1 MEIQSALREGTES
14 ALAEVV
20 QISLEDRAEASFR
33 DVNNPKTL
41 VHPFKKNLKIAKVWD
56 VFPDQ
61 VLAANKYA
69 ILVRATCHEL
79 AFLCGHVCS

>member
-1 MEIQSALREGTES
+1 M
-14 ALAEVV
+14 V

-33 DVNNPKTL
+33 DINNPKTL

-61 VLAANKYA
+61 VLAANKYT
-69 ILVRATCHEL
+69 ILVRIAARNLIARRL
-79 AFLCGHVCS
+79 ASHSPLSNCC